1 MYCTYISSANL
12 LIPIWLIIDNCFIG
26 LDFHK
31 KKDYP
36 WTWNRQTN
44 TCKLNFLFGVMK
56 LVDWARGQPPFP
68 SSRVF
73 DKQKNGISKSA
84 EPIIKTD
91 FADKEYASKI
101 VLILISSVLPALN
114 HFLLK

>member
-44 TCKLNFLFGVMK
+44 TCKLNFFVWGYETG
-56 LVDWARGQPPFP
+56 WARGQPPFP

-73 DKQKNGISKSA
+73 DKQKNRISKSA

-101 VLILISSVLPALN
+101 VLILISSVSPALN